1 MNLHA
6 SIVFIAGLV
15 IIILAAEFVLRGAS
29 RLAARLGIKP
39 IIIGLTVVSVG
50 TSVPEL
56 AVGITAVSE
65 GSGSL
70 AVGNIAGTNILNIL
84 FILGLSAAIRPLPLQ
99 LLSIRFDVPVMIVSA
114 IALFLMALD
123 GQLSRFEGILLTM
136 AAVIYAIA
144 IIRISKKESAKMRE
158 EYAEEYGSQVL
169 LKEKNSVLGWV
180 GNIILMI
187 AGLVL
192 SMVGADLLVAGAV
205 SIAQAMGV
213 SDAIIGLT
221 IVAIGTSAPEL
232 ATTIMATIK
241 NDRDV
246 AVGNLIGSSISNIL
260 FILGV
265 TCIVAPNGV
274 DVSEDILWLD
284 LPMAAAVAIVC
295 YPVFRSDR
303 MVTRREGIIFV
314 SAYLIY
320 LTFLLFRI

>member
-144 IIRISKKESAKMRE
+144 IIRISKKESAKMRQ

>member
-180 GNIILMI
+180 GNIFLMI

>member
-144 IIRISKKESAKMRE
+144 IIRISKKESAKMRQ

-180 GNIILMI
+180 GNIFLMI

>member
-123 GQLSRFEGILLTM
+123 GQLSRFEGILLTI

-180 GNIILMI
+180 GNIFLMI